1 VWDALGV
8 HCSANERRADE
19 ASRDVENWLKC
30 YFMQDKLGE
39 EYTGIITGV
48 TTFGIFVQ
56 LDQLFVEG
64 LVHVTDLGQDYFQY
78 DDARHELKGER
89 TGKTFQLTDR
99 VSVQV
104 VRVIWS
110 RARSTCAWPAPMR
123 RASRADA
130 PSKASK
136 TNIAWPGDPG
146 RQARQ
151 AGPQASRCRAPKR
164 PAAPAESGRAQ
175 DQGCTRSQTS
185 GSKKAAPKSKKK
197 R

>member
-78 DDARHELKGER
+78 DDARHELRGER
-89 TGKTFQLTDR
+89 TGKKFQLTDR

-104 VRVIWS
+104 VRVDLES
-110 RARSTCAWPAPMR
+110 RKIDLRWPAPMPS
-123 RASRADA
+123 SRAGRAVQGEQDQHQ
-130 PSKASK
+130 
-136 TNIAWPGDPG
+136 AWPGDPG
-146 RQARQ
+146 RQAGKPARKQ
-151 AGPQASRCRAPKR
+151 A
-164 PAAPAESGRAQ
+164 AA
-175 DQGCTRSQTS
+175 
-185 GSKKAAPKSKKK
+185 AAPKSRPQRSRKRPRARPRLHPQPNLGQRKSCPKK
-197 R
+197 